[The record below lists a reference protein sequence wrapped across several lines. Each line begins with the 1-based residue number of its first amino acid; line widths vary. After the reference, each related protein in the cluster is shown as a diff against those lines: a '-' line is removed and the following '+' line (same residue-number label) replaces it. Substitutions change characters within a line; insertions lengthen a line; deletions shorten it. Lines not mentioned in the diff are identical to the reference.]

1 MLSGVKREDKQLT
14 GLDRLMRAAVF
25 ACAWLLTG
33 LALSGCA
40 ALEGQGAV
48 RTASPAV
55 SSIAAPTVS
64 VTNTLPARNIPVD
77 EKAGSGPLETA
88 PAPASATTEPAG
100 TKAPQGGPPAEAQTS
115 VQQFDPAEWKSL
127 PVLPELS
134 QHAVSILKEGI
145 ALGNNPRAFSKIG
158 DCESRTTWFLGDF
171 DLGEQYYSLGPYEEE
186 LAPVIEHYQGSFNRF
201 SLAAKPGF
209 TAASLLSPI
218 WADRELCQ
226 PGESP
231 LACEYRLHRPIMAF
245 ILIGTNDASNP
256 KTFEG
261 HMRKVIEYSLN
272 QRVLPVLGTKADN
285 VEGDHAIN
293 ETMARL
299 AYEYDVPLWNYWRAV
314 QDLPGRGLQP
324 DGVHLTFSAPHFDSP
339 SAMKNAWPVRNL
351 NALQILRRVMD
362 ETR

>member
-1 MLSGVKREDKQLT
+1 MSL
-14 GLDRLMRAAVF
+14 RLPSNRNLKGRVCWGATLARVAM
-25 ACAWLLTG
+25 WLILG
-33 LALSGCA
+33 LALSGCLVA
-40 ALEGQGAV
+40 ADQQGN
-48 RTASPAV
+48 PAANPV
-55 SSIAAPTVS
+55 AAF
-64 VTNTLPARNIPVD
+64 
-77 EKAGSGPLETA
+77 
-88 PAPASATTEPAG
+88 TEPVSLPG
-100 TKAPQGGPPAEAQTS
+100 LDSSPVRVTPGEEVLEDQQPGNPLTPTPPLGEPKISDLADDPAAEVQTPTPG
-115 VQQFDPAEWKSL
+115 FDPAAWEDL

-134 QHAVSILKEGI
+134 PHARSIIRDGV

-171 DLGEQYYSLGPYEEE
+171 DLGAQYYSLGPYEEE
-186 LAPVIEHYQGSFNRF
+186 LAPVVAYYQGSYNRL

-218 WADRELCQ
+218 WADRDVCRK
-226 PGESP
+226 GEAP

-261 HMRKVIEYSLN
+261 HMRKVIELSLE

-293 ETMARL
+293 ATIARL
-299 AYEYDVPLWNYWRAV
+299 AYEYDVPLWNYWLAV
-314 QDLPGRGLQP
+314 QDLPGHGLQE
-324 DGVHLTFSAPHFDSP
+324 DGAHLTFAAPHFNQP
-339 SAMKNAWPVRNL
+339 AVLKNAWPVRNL
-351 NALQILRRVMD
+351 NALQILQRVMD